1 MEQIYNSDKPIDNKN
16 NDRFNRNKFSSR
28 ISQTIINRKS
38 DEGLVIGLYGVWGE
52 GKTSV
57 LNMIQNDLE
66 EMDDIFVVKFNPW
79 RFKDED
85 SLILNFLKNISIVLD
100 KDLNNAKEKFG
111 GFIKK
116 YGIAVGLG
124 VLNIDLT
131 KIGETLSDTELEKL
145 KDRVNAFLKESK
157 KKIVI
162 IIDDIDRLDKQEL
175 FSLFKLIKLTGDF
188 SNTYYILSF
197 DDEMVA
203 SAIGERYASGDKL
216 SGYNFLEKIIQVP
229 LRIPQAQSQDL
240 LNFTFELLN
249 NAFSENQLDLQTEE
263 AEKIGSL
270 ISQNIL
276 PRIKTPRLA
285 IRYANSLSFLIPLLK
300 GEVNNSDLILFEGIK
315 IFYPE
320 YYQLIKNYPGYFI
333 ESYYGYQESKDN
345 AKAEELK
352 KELEKISSSYS
363 NNDRKTIENL
373 LKELFP
379 YTKEVFENYSFR
391 NGDIRWEKEKRIVS
405 PKYFNRYFVY
415 SVLNDEISDVYFDEY
430 IKSLTAK
437 SFDDLSKETLEII
450 KRIGPNDFLR
460 KISFYEEKLNW
471 DEKKS
476 LINLIADSQDQ
487 FEGMKGGTFMFG
499 FHNPRKEAGRFIA
512 RMLQSQNDESEKLI
526 LAQSLLKINI
536 PFTFSS
542 ELMWW
547 FKYGKTNGTPTFIGS
562 DLQKLEREFIKRI
575 LEEASLDNSNIF
587 IKFEISIFAVLD
599 YWYDYDKDQV
609 YQYFEKNLLENN
621 KNISRDII
629 NALTSTIYSSSNP
642 EPYKVDFKKDSYELL
657 KKYYDV
663 DKLYDALMA
672 NYKEEIEEATVQ
684 FFDMDEGQT
693 EHNAMRQFVHWYNE
707 DKINLAEEINQ

>member
-1 MEQIYNSDKPIDNKN
+1 MEQIYISDKPIDDKNK
-16 NDRFNRNKFSSR
+16 DRFNRNKFSSR
-28 ISQTIINRKS
+28 ISQTIINRKR
-38 DEGLVIGLYGVWGE
+38 DEGFVIGLYGIWGE

-66 EMDDIFVVKFNPW
+66 EVDDIFVVKFNPW

-116 YGIAVGLG
+116 YGIGVGLG
-124 VLNIDLT
+124 VLNVDLT
-131 KIGETLSDTELEKL
+131 KIGEALSDTELEKL

-240 LNFTFELLN
+240 LNYTFELLN
-249 NAFSENQLDLQTEE
+249 NAFSENQLDLQIEE
-263 AEKIGSL
+263 AQKIGGL

-276 PRIKTPRLA
+276 KRIKTPRLA

-320 YYQLIKNYPGYFI
+320 YYQFIKNYPGYFI
-333 ESYYGYQESKDN
+333 ESYYGYRDSKDN

-352 KELEKISSSYS
+352 KELEKINSSYS
-363 NNDRKTIENL
+363 NNDKKAIENL

-391 NGDIRWEKEKRIVS
+391 HGDIRWEREKRIVS

-415 SVLNDEISDVYFDEY
+415 SVLNDEISDVYFEEY
-430 IKSLTAK
+430 IKSLTTK
-437 SFDDLSKETLEII
+437 TFEELSRETLEII
-450 KRIGPNDFLR
+450 KKIGSTEFLD

-471 DEKKS
+471 NEKKC
-476 LINLIADSQDQ
+476 LINVIADLQDH
-487 FEGMKGGTFMFG
+487 FEGMKGGAFMFG
-499 FHNPRKEAGRFIA
+499 FHNPRKEAAKFIT
-512 RMLQSQNDESEKLI
+512 RMLQSQSDENEKFL
-526 LAQSLLKINI
+526 LAQSLLRMNI
-536 PFTFSS
+536 AFDFSR

-547 FKYGKTNGTPTFIGS
+547 FKYGKTVGSPTFFDIN
-562 DLQKLEREFIKRI
+562 LRKLEKDFIQRI

-621 KNISRDII
+621 KNVSRDII

-642 EPYKVDFKKDSYELL
+642 EPYKVDFKKDSYELF

-693 EHNAMRQFVHWYNE
+693 EYNAMRQFVHWYNE
-707 DKINLAEEINQ
+707 DKNNVVEEINE

>member
-1 MEQIYNSDKPIDNKN
+1 MEQIYNSDKPINDKNK
-16 NDRFNRNKFSSR
+16 DLFNRNKFSSR

-38 DEGLVIGLYGVWGE
+38 VEGLVIGLYGIWGE

-57 LNMIQNDLE
+57 LNMIQNDLQE
-66 EMDDIFVVKFNPW
+66 KDDIYVVKFNPW
-79 RFKDED
+79 RFKNED

-116 YGIAVGLG
+116 YGIGVGLG
-124 VLNIDLT
+124 VLNIDLA
-131 KIGETLSDTELEKL
+131 KIGEALSDTELEKL

-162 IIDDIDRLDKQEL
+162 TIDDIDRLDKQEL

-203 SAIGERYASGDKL
+203 SAIGERYASGDTL

-229 LRIPQAQSQDL
+229 LRIPQAQTQDL
-240 LNFTFELLN
+240 LNYTFELLN
-249 NAFSENQLDLQTEE
+249 NAFSDNQLDLTTEE
-263 AEKIGSL
+263 AQKIGSL

-300 GEVNNSDLILFEGIK
+300 GEVNNSDLIIFEGIK

-320 YYQLIKNYPGYFI
+320 YYQFIKNNPSYFI
-333 ESYYGYQESKDN
+333 ESYYGYRDSKDSS
-345 AKAEELK
+345 KIEELK
-352 KELEKISSSYS
+352 KELEKISSIYS
-363 NNDRKTIENL
+363 NNDKKAIENL

-391 NGDIRWEKEKRIVS
+391 YGDIRWEMEKRIVS
-405 PKYFNRYFVY
+405 PKYFNRYFAY
-415 SVLNDEISDVYFDEY
+415 SVLNDEISDVYFDGY
-430 IKSLTAK
+430 IKSLTTK
-437 SFDDLSKETLEII
+437 SFEKLSKETLEII
-450 KRIGPNDFLR
+450 KRIGPNDYLS
-460 KISFYEEKLNW
+460 KISFYEEKLIW
-471 DEKKS
+471 DEKKC
-476 LINLIADSQDQ
+476 LINLIANSQDQ
-487 FEGMKGGTFMFG
+487 FDGMKGGTFMFG
-499 FHNPRKEAGRFIA
+499 FHNPRKEAGRFIT
-512 RMLQSQNDESEKLI
+512 RMLQSQNDENEKLI
-526 LAQSLLKINI
+526 IAKSLLKITIAYN
-536 PFTFSS
+536 FSS

-547 FKYGKTNGTPTFIGS
+547 FKYGKIDGSPMFIES
-562 DLQKLEREFIKRI
+562 NLQELEKEFIQRI

-587 IKFEISIFAVLD
+587 IKFEISIFAILD
-599 YWYDYDKDQV
+599 YWYNYDKDQL
-609 YQYFEKNLLENN
+609 YQYFEKYLSDNN
-621 KNISRDII
+621 KKTSRDII
-629 NALTSTIYSSSNP
+629 NAMTTTMYSSLNP
-642 EPYKVDFKKDSYELL
+642 EPYKVDFKKESYDLL

-663 DKLYDALMA
+663 DKLYDSLIS
-672 NYKEEIEEATVQ
+672 NYKEEIEEASLI
-684 FFDMDEGQT
+684 FFDTGEGQT

-707 DKINLAEEINQ
+707 DKNTLVEENNQ